1 MQSLQVIDYMNRHPL
16 VFHASMSIEQAVDL
30 LLTYKQTGGPV
41 VDQQQRLVGFLSEQD
56 CLAAMLR
63 DTYHAEQSASVGD
76 CMYGGDVVSV
86 SSTTSVIDLAQ
97 QMGNQRPKVYP
108 VVDASGVLIGV
119 ITRADVLRAINFQLQ
134 DSYAAH

>member
-76 CMYGGDVVSV
+76 CMYSGEVVSV
-86 SSTTSVIDLAQ
+86 SSSTSIIDLAQ
-97 QMGNQRPKVYP
+97 QMGNLRPKVYP

-119 ITRADVLRAINFQLQ
+119 ITRADVLRAINYQLQ

>member
-1 MQSLQVIDYMNRHPL
+1 MHSLQVIDYMNRHPL
-16 VFHASMSIEQAVDL
+16 VFNAAMSIEQAVDL
-30 LLTYKQTGGPV
+30 LLQHKQTGGPV
-41 VDQQQRLVGFLSEQD
+41 VDAQQRLVGFLSEQD

-63 DTYHAEQSASVGD
+63 DTYHAEQSASVAD
-76 CMYGGDVVSV
+76 CMYRGTVLSV
-86 SSTTSVIDLAQ
+86 TTSSSVIDLAQ

-108 VVDASGVLIGV
+108 VVDELGVLVGV

>member
-1 MQSLQVIDYMNRHPL
+1 MQSLQVVDYMNRHPL
-16 VFHASMSIEQAVDL
+16 VFYASMSIEQAVDRL
-30 LLTYKQTGGPV
+30 LQGKQTGGPV
-41 VDQQQRLVGFLSEQD
+41 VDEQQRLIGFLSEQD

-63 DTYHAEQSASVGD
+63 DTYHAEQSASVAD
-76 CMYGGDVVSV
+76 CMYSGEVVAV
-86 SSTTSVIDLAQ
+86 RNTMSVIDLAQ

-108 VVDASGVLIGV
+108 VVDEHGLLVGV